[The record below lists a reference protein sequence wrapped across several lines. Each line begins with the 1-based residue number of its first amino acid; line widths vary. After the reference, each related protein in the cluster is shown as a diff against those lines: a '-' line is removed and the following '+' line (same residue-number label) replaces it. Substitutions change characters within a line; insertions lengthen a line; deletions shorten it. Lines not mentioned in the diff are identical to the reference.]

1 MLVYTLIYIYF
12 LHFPRRRNEVT
23 RKLGR
28 AGGSSFSMV
37 ELPVNIEENAWK
49 MEEPELQKIVVR
61 IAGYGFQSQ

>member
-12 LHFPRRRNEVT
+12 LHFPRRRNEIT

-37 ELPVNIEENAWK
+37 ELPVNTEENAWK
-49 MEEPELQKIVVR
+49 MEEPELQKILVR